1 MHLTVRD
8 ARTGTRV
15 TLTVTPK
22 LLSAQQARRQVL
34 RKLDKLEAAQD
45 RR

>member
-1 MHLTVRD
+1 MHLNIFD
-8 ARTGTRV
+8 PRTGTRV
-15 TLTVTPK
+15 MLTVTPK
-22 LLSAQQARRQVL
+22 PLSVQQARRQVL

>member
-1 MHLTVRD
+1 MPLTIFD
-8 ARTGTRV
+8 PRTGERV

-22 LLSAQQARRQVL
+22 PLSAQQARRQVL